1 MHLVAIGGSDAGISA
16 ALRARE
22 LDPAVEVTVVVA
34 DRYPNFSICGIP
46 YLVSGDVARWQDLV
60 HRTIADLEATGMR
73 LRLDTV
79 ARGIDVADR
88 RLTVTDATGSEEVI
102 AYDALVVGTGAVPV
116 RPPIEGLAGTD
127 PLGPDDGV
135 HLLHSMG
142 DTFAVMRTLEE
153 TTPARAVIVGAGYI
167 GLEMAEALVARGL
180 AVTQIEQLPEVL
192 PTVDPELG
200 GLVHEQL
207 TEHGVDVQ
215 RRTKVTA
222 IKRATA
228 EAPGRLEVRA
238 EGEEGA
244 SAVFT
249 DLVLVVVGVRPE
261 AELAAAAGAELGF
274 KGAIAVDRRMRTNL
288 PDVLA
293 AGDCVTTHHRLLGTT
308 YLPLGT
314 TAHKQGRVAGENA
327 LGGQREFAGSL
338 GTQVVK
344 IFDMVAARTGLRDHE
359 AIAGGFDP
367 VTVGHAADDHKAYY
381 PGSHRIAMRYTGDR
395 HTGRLLGVQ
404 LFGHR
409 HSEIAKRI
417 DIAAAAIFHSMT
429 VDSVSDLDLSYTPP
443 LGSPWD
449 AVQAGTQA
457 WVREVL
463 TSKGA
468 TALTG
473 PA

>member
-46 YLVSGDVARWQDLV
+46 YLVSGDVARWQDLA

-200 GLVHEQL
+200 GLVHDQL
-207 TEHGVDVQ
+207 LEHGVDVQ
-215 RRTKVTA
+215 CRTKVTG
-222 IKRATA
+222 IRRAGA
-228 EAPGRLEVRA
+228 GAPGRLAPLSVARSA
-238 EGEEGA
+238 RHPSSTA
-244 SAVFT
+244 S
-249 DLVLVVVGVRPE
+249 
-261 AELAAAAGAELGF
+261 
-274 KGAIAVDRRMRTNL
+274 
-288 PDVLA
+288 
-293 AGDCVTTHHRLLGTT
+293 LLS
-308 YLPLGT
+308 
-314 TAHKQGRVAGENA
+314 R
-327 LGGQREFAGSL
+327 F
-338 GTQVVK
+338 
-344 IFDMVAARTGLRDHE
+344 
-359 AIAGGFDP
+359 
-367 VTVGHAADDHKAYY
+367 
-381 PGSHRIAMRYTGDR
+381 
-395 HTGRLLGVQ
+395 
-404 LFGHR
+404 
-409 HSEIAKRI
+409 
-417 DIAAAAIFHSMT
+417 
-429 VDSVSDLDLSYTPP
+429 
-443 LGSPWD
+443 
-449 AVQAGTQA
+449 
-457 WVREVL
+457 
-463 TSKGA
+463 
-468 TALTG
+468 
-473 PA
+473 

>member
-46 YLVSGDVARWQDLV
+46 YLVSGEVARWQDLA
-60 HRTIADLEATGMR
+60 HPTNAHLEATGMR

-79 ARGIDVADR
+79 ARGIDVAGR
-88 RLTVTDATGSEEVI
+88 RLAVTDAAGREELI

-200 GLVHEQL
+200 GLIHDQL
-207 TEHGVDVQ
+207 VEHGVDVQ
-215 RRTKVTA
+215 RHTKVTA
-222 IKRATA
+222 IKRAA
-228 EAPGRLEVRA
+228 AGAPGRLEVRA
-238 EGEEGA
+238 EREAE
-244 SAVFT
+244 SCVFFA
-249 DLVLVVVGVRPE
+249 DLVLVVVGVRPDT
-261 AELAAAAGAELGF
+261 ELAAAAGAALGA

-293 AGDCVTTHHRLLGTT
+293 AGDCVTTHHRLLGNT

-359 AIAGGFDP
+359 AIAAGFDP

-381 PGSHRIAMRYTGDR
+381 PGSHRIALRYTGDR

-417 DIAAAAIFHSMT
+417 DIAAAAIFHGMT
-429 VDSVSDLDLSYTPP
+429 VDAVSDLDLSYTPP

-449 AVQAGTQA
+449 AVQAGAQA
-457 WVREVL
+457 WVREVR
-463 TSKGA
+463 
-468 TALTG
+468 
-473 PA
+473 PEH